1 MGGKEGNGRV
11 GGGRLLMLL
20 VAMVVLPL
28 ALVPVRLVHG
38 RQEYYYA
45 YQDQYD
51 DDLSLWIDEQQVKIF
66 SGVAMKIYAIDN
78 GRVSPHIRDPNFSQ
92 YLPMI
97 PSEVSCVNFTWKA
110 GSKKYYY
117 NFDRLMSVDENI
129 LKPPTISIKTT
140 GRVPKNAKE
149 FSVTLP
155 CSGNVSGVAMFSI
168 GLLIQSRK
176 GKPLPG
182 TPLRIKLRKEC
193 AHRGPDPECDQ
204 KCANKGV
211 CNEDKICQ
219 CPEGYMGQYCQ
230 TALCYPQCMNGGNCT
245 APGTCSCP
253 VGYQGR
259 HCEGGIC
266 AEKCLNGGKC
276 VQKDKCECTK
286 GYYGLHCEFS
296 KCVIPC
302 LHDGK
307 CRGVNKCRCK
317 PGLSGDHCQIGRR
330 QRSACKRPCKHGIC
344 QRNHTCLCDK
354 GWYGRLC
361 NQREK
366 KQRIAGGRSSKSS
379 NMTNITT
386 STSSFS
392 SDLTIGTK
400 LPKI

>member
-1 MGGKEGNGRV
+1 MIDTATGQAYQQA
-11 GGGRLLMLL
+11 LLLL
-20 VAMVVLPL
+20 VALVCTLLLPVVQT
-28 ALVPVRLVHG
+28 
-38 RQEYYYA
+38 RQEYYYT
-45 YQDQYD
+45 YQDPYE
-51 DDLSLWIDEQQVKIF
+51 DDLSLWINEQQVKIF

-92 YLPMI
+92 YLPVI
-97 PSEVSCVNFTWKA
+97 PSEVSSVNFTWKA

-117 NFDRLMSVDENI
+117 NFDRLMSVDESI
-129 LKPPTISIKTT
+129 LKPPTISIKTS

-149 FSVTLP
+149 FSVILP
-155 CSGNVSGVAMFSI
+155 CSGNVSGIAMFSI
-168 GLLIQSRK
+168 GLLIQTRK
-176 GKPLPG
+176 GKPVPG

-193 AHRGPDPECDQ
+193 AHRGVYERSSTLTSSSQGPDPECDK

-253 VGYQGR
+253 PGYQGR

-266 AEKCLNGGKC
+266 AEKCQNGGKC
-276 VQKDKCECTK
+276 IQKDKCECTK
-286 GYYGLHCEFS
+286 GYYGLRCEYS

-330 QRSACKRPCKHGIC
+330 QRSTCKRPCKHGLC
-344 QRNHTCLCDK
+344 QPNHTCACDS

-366 KQRIAGGRSSKSS
+366 KRRNTNGAGGGGDTGGGGGGPAR
-379 NMTNITT
+379 
-386 STSSFS
+386 
-392 SDLTIGTK
+392 
-400 LPKI
+400 LPKK

>member
-1 MGGKEGNGRV
+1 MTEATTTASRQQQ
-11 GGGRLLMLL
+11 
-20 VAMVVLPL
+20 AL
-28 ALVPVRLVHG
+28 ALLLTLAVSLTLPVVVHS
-38 RQEYYYA
+38 RQEYYYT
-45 YQDQYD
+45 YQDPYD
-51 DDLSLWIDEQQVKIF
+51 DDLSLWINEQQVKIF

-92 YLPMI
+92 YLPVI

-149 FSVTLP
+149 FSVILP
-155 CSGNVSGVAMFSI
+155 CSGNVSGIAMFSI
-168 GLLIQSRK
+168 GLLIQTRK
-176 GKPLPG
+176 GKPVPG

-193 AHRGPDPECDQ
+193 AHRGPDPECDR

-253 VGYQGR
+253 PGYQGR

-276 VQKDKCECTK
+276 IQKDKCECTK
-286 GYYGLHCEFS
+286 GYYGLRCEYS

-330 QRSACKRPCKHGIC
+330 QRSTCKRPCKHGLC
-344 QRNHTCLCDK
+344 QPNHTCACDI

-366 KQRIAGGRSSKSS
+366 KRRNINGVDGG
-379 NMTNITT
+379 
-386 STSSFS
+386 
-392 SDLTIGTK
+392 DAAK
-400 LPKI
+400 LPKK

>member
-1 MGGKEGNGRV
+1 MGDKEGNGR
-11 GGGRLLMLL
+11 GCGRLLMLV
-20 VAMVVLPL
+20 VAMVVLP
-28 ALVPVRLVHG
+28 LVPVRLVHG

-253 VGYQGR
+253 PGYQGR

-344 QRNHTCLCDK
+344 QRNHTCQCDK

-366 KQRIAGGRSSKSS
+366 KQRIAGGRGNKSSK
-379 NMTNITT
+379 MTNITT
-386 STSSFS
+386 STSSFTT
-392 SDLTIGTK
+392 DLTIATK

>member
-1 MGGKEGNGRV
+1 MAETMFRQRKAWTLV
-11 GGGRLLMLL
+11 GMLAVTLLLP
-20 VAMVVLPL
+20 VVQS
-28 ALVPVRLVHG
+28 
-38 RQEYYYA
+38 RQEYYYT
-45 YQDQYD
+45 YQDPYD
-51 DDLSLWIDEQQVKIF
+51 DDLSLWINEQQVKIF

-92 YLPMI
+92 YLPVI

-110 GSKKYYY
+110 GLKKYYY

-129 LKPPTISIKTT
+129 LKPPTISIKTV

-149 FSVTLP
+149 FSVILP
-155 CSGNVSGVAMFSI
+155 CSGNVSGIAMFSI
-168 GLLIQSRK
+168 GLLIQTRK
-176 GKPLPG
+176 GKPVPG

-193 AHRGPDPECDQ
+193 AHRGPDPECDR

-253 VGYQGR
+253 HGYQGR

-276 VQKDKCECTK
+276 IQKDKCECTK
-286 GYYGLHCEFS
+286 GYYGLRCEYS

-302 LHDGK
+302 LHEGK

-317 PGLSGDHCQIGRR
+317 PGLTGDHCQIGRR
-330 QRSACKRPCKHGIC
+330 QRSTCKRPCKHGFC
-344 QRNHTCLCDK
+344 KPNHTCECNE

-366 KQRIAGGRSSKSS
+366 KHRSDTGGDGD
-379 NMTNITT
+379 TQT
-386 STSSFS
+386 SAVT
-392 SDLTIGTK
+392 
-400 LPKI
+400 LPKN

>member
-1 MGGKEGNGRV
+1 MGGKEGNGC
-11 GGGRLLMLL
+11 GSGRLLMLL

-28 ALVPVRLVHG
+28 TLVPVRPVQG

-129 LKPPTISIKTT
+129 LKAPTISIKTT

-253 VGYQGR
+253 PGYQGR

-344 QRNHTCLCDK
+344 QRNHTCQCDK

-366 KQRIAGGRSSKSS
+366 KQRIAGGRRSKSS
-379 NMTNITT
+379 TMVNITT
-386 STSSFS
+386 SASSFTT
-392 SDLTIGTK
+392 DLTIGTK

>member
-1 MGGKEGNGRV
+1 MGGMEHGGNGR
-11 GGGRLLMLL
+11 GGGSRLLMLL
-20 VAMVVLPL
+20 VAMVALPVS
-28 ALVPVRLVHG
+28 LVPVRLVHG

-129 LKPPTISIKTT
+129 LKPPTISIKTE
-140 GRVPKNAKE
+140 GRVLT
-149 FSVTLP
+149 S
-155 CSGNVSGVAMFSI
+155 S
-168 GLLIQSRK
+168 Q
-176 GKPLPG
+176 
-182 TPLRIKLRKEC
+182 
-193 AHRGPDPECDQ
+193 GPDPECDQ

-253 VGYQGR
+253 PGYQGR

-344 QRNHTCLCDK
+344 QRNHTCQCDK

-366 KQRIAGGRSSKSS
+366 KQRIADGRGNKSGK
-379 NMTNITT
+379 MTNITT
-386 STSSFS
+386 TTSNFST
-392 SDLTIGTK
+392 DLTIGTK

>member
-1 MGGKEGNGRV
+1 MMGGKEGNGC
-11 GGGRLLMLL
+11 GSGRLLMLL

-28 ALVPVRLVHG
+28 TLVPVRPVQG

-129 LKPPTISIKTT
+129 LKAPTISIKTT

-253 VGYQGR
+253 PGYQGR

-344 QRNHTCLCDK
+344 QRNHTCQCDK

-366 KQRIAGGRSSKSS
+366 KQRIAGGRRSKSS
-379 NMTNITT
+379 TMVNITT
-386 STSSFS
+386 SASSFTT
-392 SDLTIGTK
+392 DLTIGTK

>member
-1 MGGKEGNGRV
+1 MKGCSWVTLFLLRV
-11 GGGRLLMLL
+11 LLLTALAPTL
-20 VAMVVLPL
+20 VQC
-28 ALVPVRLVHG
+28 
-38 RQEYYYA
+38 RQEYYYT
-45 YQDQYD
+45 YQDTYD
-51 DDLSLWIDEQQVKIF
+51 DDLSLWINEQQVKIF

-92 YLPMI
+92 YLPVI

-129 LKPPTISIKTT
+129 LKPPTISIKTS
-140 GRVPKNAKE
+140 GRVPKNGKE
-149 FSVTLP
+149 FSVILP
-155 CSGNVSGVAMFSI
+155 CSGNVSGIAMFSI
-168 GLLIQSRK
+168 GLLIQTRK

-204 KCANKGV
+204 KCANRGV

-253 VGYQGR
+253 PGYQGR

-266 AEKCLNGGKC
+266 SEKCLNGGKC

-286 GYYGLHCEFS
+286 GYYGLRCEFS
-296 KCVIPC
+296 KCVVPC

-317 PGLSGDHCQIGRR
+317 PGLSGDHCQIGRW

-344 QRNHTCLCDK
+344 QRNHTCECEK

-361 NQREK
+361 SQRENK
-366 KQRIAGGRSSKSS
+366 RRDSRDGGSSSTKAAKQ
-379 NMTNITT
+379 
-386 STSSFS
+386 
-392 SDLTIGTK
+392 
-400 LPKI
+400 PKA